1 MCAPAVIAAVREEWS
16 RRRFLG
22 TLGAATVA
30 PAMVPIEAGSQPAPV
45 RLPNGFRQI
54 FDLTHTLSPKTPV
67 VPSFK
72 PMRYVPLFTIPK
84 DGFQCGEITL
94 NEHTGTHMDAPVHFV
109 DGAVTVDRIPVDHFF
124 APLVVISIVD
134 RVRKSPD
141 TAVTP
146 EDIQAW
152 ERRHGRIPAGA
163 FVAMHSGWDA
173 RIGDGES
180 FLNRDVKGTSHTP
193 GFSGDAA
200 AFLTKER
207 DIVGV
212 GVDTLSLDLG
222 TAMGAPAH
230 LGFLGAGKYGIEVIA
245 NLSAVPPAGATV
257 IVGGPKHL
265 AGTGGPVRLFA
276 VA

>member
-22 TLGAATVA
+22 TLSAAAVA
-30 PAMVPIEAGSQPAPV
+30 PVVAPVAPDAQSAPV
-45 RLPNGFRQI
+45 RLPRGFQHI
-54 FDLTHTLSPKTPV
+54 FDLTHTLSPKMPV
-67 VPSFK
+67 VPSFQ
-72 PMRYVPLFTIPK
+72 PMRYVPLFSISK

-109 DGAVTVDRIPVDHFF
+109 DGAMTVDRIPVDRFF
-124 APLVVISIVD
+124 APLVVISIAD
-134 RVRKSPD
+134 RVQKDPD

-146 EDIQAW
+146 EDIQIW
-152 ERRHGRIPAGA
+152 ERRHGKVPPGA

-173 RIGDGES
+173 KIGDSAS
-180 FLNRDVKGTSHTP
+180 FLNRDAKGTSHTP
-193 GFSGDAA
+193 GFSGEAA

-222 TAMGAPAH
+222 TSTGAPAH

-245 NLSAVPPAGATV
+245 NLAGVPASGATV